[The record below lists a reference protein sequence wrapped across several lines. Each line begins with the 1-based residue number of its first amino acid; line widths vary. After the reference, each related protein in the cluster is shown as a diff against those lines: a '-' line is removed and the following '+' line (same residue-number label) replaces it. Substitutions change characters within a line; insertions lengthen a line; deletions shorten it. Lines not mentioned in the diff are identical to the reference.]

1 MAEADVILKLVWFR
15 GMADGPSVFG
25 DGKEADASPAL
36 GAGAADAGS
45 RRKAITPAWPC
56 PTTRSE

>member
-1 MAEADVILKLVWFR
+1 MILKLVLFR
-15 GMADGPSVFG
+15 GMADAPSVFG

-45 RRKAITPAWPC
+45 RRKAITPEWPC